1 MFLFYKNKV
10 VFMIKN
16 TLHLSVLAVLASS
29 SMGVFADDSSPET
42 TLNTIVIEATSANK
56 VNSLAFAESQKA
68 SDMVIS
74 KERLKSKSA
83 TLGNALAGESGI
95 HSNPFG
101 GGASA
106 PVIRG
111 QEGVRVK
118 ILQNGSAVADMSTVS
133 PDHVVAVDTL
143 LASRVEVVRGAST
156 LMHAN
161 ASPAGVINVIDNRIP
176 DKMPT
181 GITGETM
188 LRFNA
193 GSDEKLATAGVSAP
207 LNDNFVLRLEAMGRD
222 ANPYNVPAINFGE
235 VLNYLPDSYNKS
247 TVGTLGLSYIGNQG
261 HIGLAYSE
269 RRDKYGL
276 VGHNHKFDN
285 CEGHA
290 FDTSRGLGGPERKY
304 LIPYPHLMSDEDMV
318 TSLHFHCG
326 TDYDLDPSHSHE
338 HVYGHKHDHTQK
350 GPWVDMTSK
359 TFSLQGEINQ
369 PIPSIDKIRLTA
381 SHSNYEHQEYDD
393 GKHIPDPSK
402 GKIFVKGNTSY
413 WDNQGLSSKLSI
425 YQSPTDRLSFV
436 WGFDNQRNKTHALI
450 PSLNEKAGNR
460 RLLVKNTQKTH
471 SIFGLSEYKIGNVK
485 LHTALRQE
493 RTRIPVEYNM
503 DEIKAQL
510 ANGIGTQELP
520 DLTPYKSNATS
531 YAMGAIWDINPKLR
545 LDTTFS
551 HNERTP
557 TPMELYYHG
566 KHLAT
571 NSFLY
576 GNKDLNKEKSN
587 NGELGLTF
595 KGDKWRVKGS
605 IYANK
610 FDNYIHPENLYKSG
624 NLTMRR
630 FTQSKAKLR
639 GAELEIGYQ
648 FNPNL
653 NVSLFGDMVRG
664 KLYGFS
670 PITGGNLYE
679 KVKVIDPNCD
689 LEKDDPDYED
699 FCVDIENQVVGKDTI
714 TRPDRTPPRLS
725 PDRIGMRI
733 NGEYGNF
740 SPSLE
745 FIRVF
750 DQNRTSNSVAAK
762 YNSECT
768 HHQYGNERL
777 CPIFIQEDATK
788 GYNLLNMGLDY
799 HNYFKGLQYTVSL
812 NANNLL
818 NEKVYIHNSFL
829 PFVPQQGRNFSLALT
844 TKF

>member
-1 MFLFYKNKV
+1 
-10 VFMIKN
+10 MIKN
-16 TLHLSVLAVLASS
+16 TLHLSILAVLASS
-29 SMGVFADDSSPET
+29 SMAVFANDDSIPET
-42 TLNTIVIEATSANK
+42 TLDTIVIEATSTK
-56 VNSLAFAESQKA
+56 VNSLPFAESQKA

-74 KERLKSKSA
+74 KEKLKTKSA

-161 ASPAGVINVIDNRIP
+161 ASPAGVINVTDSRIL
-176 DKMPT
+176 DTMPT
-181 GITGETM
+181 HFSGET
-188 LRFNA
+188 LFRFNT
-193 GSDEKLATAGVSAP
+193 GSDEKLATAGFSIP
-207 LNDNFVLRLEAMGRD
+207 LSQKFALRMEAMGRD

-261 HIGLAYSE
+261 HLGMAYSE
-269 RRDKYGL
+269 RKDKYGL

-290 FDTSRGLGGPERKY
+290 FDTSRGLFGPERKY

-318 TSLHFHCG
+318 QSLHFHCG
-326 TDYDLDPSHSHE
+326 TDYDLDPAHSHE

-350 GPWVDMTSK
+350 GPWVDMKSK
-359 TFSLQGEINQ
+359 TFSLQGEINH
-369 PIPSIDKIRLTA
+369 PLPSIDKIRLTA
-381 SHSNYEHQEYDD
+381 SHSDYKHQEHDD

-402 GKIFVKGNTSY
+402 GTVFVQGNTSY
-413 WDNQGLSSKLSI
+413 WGNKGLTSKLSI
-425 YQSPTDRLSFV
+425 HQSPTDRLSLV
-436 WGFDNQRNKTHALI
+436 WGFDNQSNKTHALI
-450 PSLNEKAGNR
+450 PSPKEKAGNR
-460 RLLVKNTQKTH
+460 RLLVNNTQKTH
-471 SIFGLSEYKIGNVK
+471 SLFGLSEYKIGNVK
-485 LHTALRQE
+485 LHTALRHE
-493 RTRIPVEYNM
+493 RTKIPVIYNM
-503 DEIKAQL
+503 DEINAQL
-510 ANGIGTQELP
+510 ANGIGSQEMP

-531 YAMGAIWDINPKLR
+531 YALGAIWDITPKLR

-576 GNKDLNKEKSN
+576 GNKDLNKEKSD

-595 KGDKWRVKGS
+595 RGDKWRVKGS

-630 FTQSKAKLR
+630 FTQSKAKLK

-653 NVSLFGDMVRG
+653 NVSLFGDVVRG
-664 KLYGFS
+664 RLYGFN
-670 PITGGNLYE
+670 PIVGGSLYE
-679 KVKVIDPNCD
+679 NVEVYDDPEECGID
-689 LEKDDPDYED
+689 KDDPDYEEW
-699 FCVDIENQVVGKDTI
+699 CKTTERKLVGQDII
-714 TRPDRTPPRLS
+714 ARPDRNPPRLS
-725 PDRIGMRI
+725 PDRIGFRL

-745 FIRVF
+745 FIHVSA
-750 DQNRTSNSVAAK
+750 QNRTSNSVAAK

-768 HHQYGNERL
+768 YHDHGNERL
-777 CPIFIQEDATK
+777 CPIHIKEDATS
-788 GYNLLNMGLDY
+788 GYNLLNVGLDY
-799 HNYFKGLQYTVSL
+799 HNYFKGMEYTLSL

-829 PFVPQQGRNFSLALT
+829 PFVPQQGRNFSIALS

>member
-1 MFLFYKNKV
+1 MTTYKA
-10 VFMIKN
+10 
-16 TLHLSVLAVLASS
+16 LPLAVLTLLAQAAYADVVSDEPDLKLGHMAITLNRTISS
-29 SMGVFADDSSPET
+29 SDAFDDS
-42 TLNTIVIEATSANK
+42 K
-56 VNSLAFAESQKA
+56 KA
-68 SDMVIS
+68 SDMTVT
-74 KERLKSKSA
+74 KDKLKHRSS
-83 TLGNALAGESGI
+83 TLGNALAAESGI

-106 PVIRG
+106 PVVRG

-133 PDHVVAVDTL
+133 PDHAVAVDTL

-176 DKMPT
+176 DKMPA

-193 GSDEKLATAGVSAP
+193 GSDEKLAIAGVSAP
-207 LNDNFVLRLEAMGRD
+207 LNDKLVLRLEAMGRD
-222 ANPYNVPAINFGE
+222 ANPYNVPAINFGK

-269 RRDKYGL
+269 RKDKYGL
-276 VGHNHKFDN
+276 VGHNHKFDE
-285 CEGHA
+285 CSGHVS
-290 FDTSRGLGGPERKY
+290 DTSSNSTWGGSERKY
-304 LIPYPHLMSDEDMV
+304 LSPYPHLMRDEDLIIAEGLHV
-318 TSLHFHCG
+318 HCPRDITS
-326 TDYDLDPSHSHE
+326 DPGHSHKNP
-338 HVYGHKHDHTQK
+338 YGHVHDHTQK

-359 TFSLQGEINQ
+359 TFSLQGEINH

-381 SHSNYEHQEYDD
+381 SHSDYKHQEYDD
-393 GKHIPDPSK
+393 GKHIPDPAF
-402 GKIFVKGNTSY
+402 GKVFVQGNTSY
-413 WDNQGLSSKLSI
+413 WGNKGLTSKLSI
-425 YQSPTDRLSFV
+425 HQSPTDRLSFV
-436 WGFDNQRNKTHALI
+436 WGFDNQNNKTYALI
-450 PSLNEKAGNR
+450 PSNKEKKENR

-485 LHTALRQE
+485 LHTALRRE
-493 RTRIPVEYNM
+493 HTSIPIEYNM
-503 DEIKAQL
+503 DEINAAIAQ
-510 ANGIGTQELP
+510 GEGKQELP
-520 DLTPYKSNATS
+520 DLTPYQSTATS
-531 YAMGAIWDINPKLR
+531 YAVGAIWDVTPKLR

-566 KHLAT
+566 KNLAT

-576 GNKDLNKEKSN
+576 GKKDLDKEKSD

-610 FDNYIHPENLYKSG
+610 FDNYIHPENLYKLG
-624 NLTMRR
+624 NLTLRR
-630 FTQSKAKLR
+630 FTQSKAKLK

-653 NVSLFGDMVRG
+653 NISVFGDMVRG
-664 KLYGFS
+664 KLYDFAPLVGKNILGE
-670 PITGGNLYE
+670 PYKCIL
-679 KVKVIDPNCD
+679 
-689 LEKDDPDYED
+689 KDEDGEYED
-699 FCVDIENQVVGKDTI
+699 ECKDVIGQDTI
-714 TRPDRTPPRLS
+714 ARPDRHPPRLS

-788 GYNLLNMGLDY
+788 GYNLLNLGLDY
-799 HNYFKGLQYTVSL
+799 HRRIGNTDTTWSIRG
-812 NANNLL
+812 NNLL
-818 NEKVYIHNSFL
+818 NEKIYIHNSFL
-829 PFVPQQGRNFSLALT
+829 PFVPQQGRNISLAAEM
-844 TKF
+844 KF

>member
-1 MFLFYKNKV
+1 
-10 VFMIKN
+10 MIKN

-133 PDHVVAVDTL
+133 PDHAVAVDTL

-176 DKMPT
+176 DKMPA

-193 GSDEKLATAGVSAP
+193 GSDEKLAIAGVSAP
-207 LNDNFVLRLEAMGRD
+207 LNDKLVLRLEAMGRD
-222 ANPYNVPAINFGE
+222 ANPYNVPAINFGK

-269 RRDKYGL
+269 RKDKYGL
-276 VGHNHKFDN
+276 VGHNHKFDE
-285 CEGHA
+285 CSGHVS
-290 FDTSRGLGGPERKY
+290 DTSSNSTWGGSERKY
-304 LIPYPHLMSDEDMV
+304 LSPYPHLMRDEDV
-318 TSLHFHCG
+318 IIAEGLHLHCPRDITS
-326 TDYDLDPSHSHE
+326 DPGHSHKNP
-338 HVYGHKHDHTQK
+338 YGHVHDHTQK

-359 TFSLQGEINQ
+359 TFSLQGEINH

-381 SHSNYEHQEYDD
+381 SHSDYKHQEYDD
-393 GKHIPDPSK
+393 GKHIPDPAF
-402 GKIFVKGNTSY
+402 GKVFVQGNTSY
-413 WDNQGLSSKLSI
+413 WGNKGLTSKLSI
-425 YQSPTDRLSFV
+425 HQSPTDRLSFV
-436 WGFDNQRNKTHALI
+436 WGFDNQNNKTYALI
-450 PSLNEKAGNR
+450 PSNKEKKENR
-460 RLLVKNTQKTH
+460 RLLVENTQKTH

-485 LHTALRQE
+485 LHTALRRE
-493 RTRIPVEYNM
+493 HTSIPIEYNM
-503 DEIKAQL
+503 DEINAAIAQ
-510 ANGIGTQELP
+510 GEGKQELP
-520 DLTPYKSNATS
+520 DLTPYQSTATS
-531 YAMGAIWDINPKLR
+531 YAVGAIWDVTPKLR

-576 GNKDLNKEKSN
+576 GKKDLDKEKSD

-610 FDNYIHPENLYKSG
+610 FDNYIHPENLYKNG

-630 FTQSKAKLR
+630 FTQSKAKLK

-653 NVSLFGDMVRG
+653 NISVFGDMVRG
-664 KLYGFS
+664 KLYDFAPLVGKNFYES
-670 PITGGNLYE
+670 RPTGRFE
-679 KVKVIDPNCD
+679 
-689 LEKDDPDYED
+689 DPDDCGYSRDHPDYKKE
-699 FCVDIENQVVGKDTI
+699 CEIMESVLVGQDTI
-714 TRPDRTPPRLS
+714 ARPDRHPPRLS

-768 HHQYGNERL
+768 HHQYGDKRL